1 MNFAQQTHKPSA
13 AKIGLTPLIDVVFIL
28 LLFFMLTSTFSHRK
42 TLDLSVPATA
52 ADLTPVDE
60 PVVLDLKSEGLF
72 HEDVLLAPEDIGTR
86 LADRL
91 AKGDPVVIRV
101 APGIPLETSVAV
113 MDALR
118 ASNARAIV
126 LQGLETAP

>member
-1 MNFAQQTHKPSA
+1 MNFAQQTRKPSA

-28 LLFFMLTSTFSHRK
+28 LLFFMLTSTFSQRK
-42 TLDLSVPATA
+42 TLDLAVPATA

-60 PVVLDLKSEGLF
+60 PVILELKAAALQE
-72 HEDVLLAPEDIGTR
+72 IGTR
-86 LADRL
+86 LEARL
-91 AKGDPVVIRV
+91 AKGDPVVIKV
-101 APGIPLETSVAV
+101 APGVPLETSVAV
-113 MDALR
+113 MDALK